1 MPQQQSPMVLQQP
14 KQKSG
19 GGGILRSILRP
30 FMPEVAAGIDAAD
43 GVLTALRGG
52 DGSDGFAQ
60 AAKMLK
66 SEMDGEGGEE
76 EKPGTVEVPP
86 NPTLSGGPTGGMG
99 GAMGGG
105 AGGGGGGSPEEEDEN
120 EGEPDEDEDDFNPA
134 EWDSVNKIASLL
146 PGVGSEL
153 ESDPGLLDGVMN
165 LAMKLKKHYGRSAP
179 EGMA

>member
-1 MPQQQSPMVLQQP
+1 MPQQQAPMVLQQP

-66 SEMDGEGGEE
+66 GGLEGEGDDEEAAGE
-76 EKPGTVEVPP
+76 PGTVEVPE
-86 NPTLSGGPTGGMG
+86 GPVM
-99 GAMGGG
+99 AMGHG
-105 AGGGGGGSPEEEDEN
+105 AEEDPENEEPPGEEE
-120 EGEPDEDEDDFNPA
+120 PDDFNPA
-134 EWDSVNKIASLL
+134 ELDSLNKIASAF
-146 PGVGSEL
+146 PDFDSEL
-153 ESDPGLLDGVMN
+153 QAEPGLLDGVMG
-165 LAMKLKKHYGRSAP
+165 LAMRLKKHYGRSAP